1 MATTKKTSEGAGF
14 TEAEKAAMKQRAGEL
29 KEEKAKKTGR
39 SKKDPLQDVLDAIAA
54 MEPADRAIAERLHE
68 VITTAAPSLQSKT
81 WYGFPSYAKDG
92 KVLVFYQPGAKF
104 GTRYGSLGFNDVAQL
119 DDGNMWPTAYA
130 IAKLTKTMEK
140 DIAALVKRAV
150 GEG

>member
-1 MATTKKTSEGAGF
+1 MATTKKTSEGVGF
-14 TEAEKAAMKQRAGEL
+14 TDAEKAAMKQRASEL

-39 SKKDPLQDVLDAIAA
+39 SKRDPLQDALDAIAG
-54 MEPADRAIAERLHE
+54 MEPADRAVAERLHE
-68 VITTAAPSLQSKT
+68 VITTAAPSLQPKT

-92 KVLVFYQPGAKF
+92 KVLVFYQPAAKF

-130 IAKLTKTMEK
+130 ITKLTKVMEK

-150 GEG
+150 G